1 MHSLLAL
8 DIMGDFAFSGLFNN
22 MRAGADTTHTRHGIE
37 EAIATGEALGTIP
50 WTRAL
55 VLKLSNTKNNAA
67 LEMARAVAEKR
78 KAQGAR
84 TRDLFYYLVSFVLRI
99 ALRRLTAL
107 QLDEDGEGG
116 HPPMSTTTL
125 AHESMLAMGAGSGT
139 TSAALSNALFYL
151 LTVPGAF
158 GKLRTELDAVAGN
171 ASFDVSFKAA
181 QLTDLP
187 FLNGVM

>member
-1 MHSLLAL
+1 
-8 DIMGDFAFSGLFNN
+8 MGDFAFSGLFNT
-22 MRAGADTTHTRHGIE
+22 MRAGADTTHTRHAIE
-37 EAIATGEALGTIP
+37 EAIAMGEALGTIP

-55 VLKLSNTKNNAA
+55 VLKLSGTKNNAA
-67 LEMARAVAEKR
+67 LEMARAVVEKR
-78 KAQGAR
+78 KAQGAP
-84 TRDLFYYLVSFVLRI
+84 TRDLFYYLVSIFRL
-99 ALRRLTAL
+99 APRRLIAP

-116 HPPMSTTTL
+116 HPPMPTATL

-151 LTVPGAF
+151 LTMPGAF